1 MMRDADG
8 FIDWPG
14 LQQVFKVERRV
25 TTLRTGKR
33 TYEVAYGI
41 TSVPPQ
47 WADAACLLAWTRHHW
62 GIENGLHYRR
72 DVTLKEDATR
82 MSSSSQASVVATI
95 NNFIVGLA
103 GKLGFTNL
111 PSMLRM
117 ANARI
122 DLALYNYL

>member
-1 MMRDADG
+1 MSDAYG

-14 LQQVFKVERRV
+14 LQQVFKVERQV
-25 TTLRTGKR
+25 TSLRTGKC

-41 TSVPPQ
+41 TSVPHER
-47 WADAACLLAWTRHHW
+47 ADAACLLAWTRHHW

-72 DVTLKEDATR
+72 DTTLKEDATR
-82 MSSSSQASVVATI
+82 MASSSQATVVATI

-103 GKLGFTNL
+103 GKLGFANL
-111 PSMLRM
+111 PTMLRM